1 MEITDIQLDF
11 LWLTKGGPILDA
23 PDPFWEKWRKE
34 KLKLS
39 NFIKTESIPK
49 LIQLIVTAYKDQYP
63 RSYWGGGIL
72 LDLENYAP
80 KEEEGYVLIESSSM
94 IRKDI
99 KKIKKK
105 HYTDN
110 EDLSYLSELIY
121 EFTDS
126 HELEVPIETILE
138 GKVYEKVTNVN
149 VITYTVEESPIAQL
163 VITPQSF
170 KLIVNEAYF
179 VYLSL

>member
-11 LWLTKGGPILDA
+11 LWLTKGGPVFGA
-23 PDPFWEKWRKE
+23 PDPFWEKWSEE
-34 KLKLS
+34 KLML
-39 NFIKTESIPK
+39 NDFIETESIPK
-49 LIQLIVTAYKDQYP
+49 LIQLIVTAYKEQYP
-63 RSYWGGGIL
+63 RNYWGGGLI

-80 KEEEGYVLIESSSM
+80 KEEDGYVLIESSSM

-105 HYTDN
+105 HDTDN
-110 EDLSYLSELIY
+110 EGLRYLSELIY

-138 GKVYEKVTNVN
+138 RKSYEKVTNVN
-149 VITYTVEESPIAQL
+149 EITYTVEESPIAQL